1 MNESLEMTAKRR
13 SRRNVVR
20 NALLTSIALIPA
32 LTIAMA
38 APKVLS
44 LIKDEH
50 MDYLIPL
57 DPKQRLRE
65 NISRLKKKGLI
76 TFEER
81 SGKKYLR
88 LTTAGQRE
96 VERLTHRQTIRIP
109 RRWDRK
115 WRIVIF
121 DIPSTRNSQRNR
133 IRSLVRGLGF
143 YQLQQSVWVF
153 PYDCEDVIAL
163 LKTDLKIGKEVLYLI
178 ADAIEFDRPLR
189 THFKLPL
196 SD

>member
-1 MNESLEMTAKRR
+1 MASTMEKSSKKR
-13 SRRNVVR
+13 SRRNAVR
-20 NALLTSIALIPA
+20 NALLTSIALVPM

-44 LIKDEH
+44 LIKDEY

-57 DPKQRLRE
+57 DPKQRLSE

-76 TFEER
+76 AFEER
-81 SGKKYLR
+81 DGKKYLR
-88 LTTAGQRE
+88 LTAAGQKE
-96 VERLTHRQTIRIP
+96 VERLTHRLTIKIP